1 MNEYIIENTTEV
13 AQGSNESY
21 WEISERNKRRRM
33 KRQRESLYPGTY
45 TPGDLDYM
53 ILKTVYDRHW

>member
-21 WEISERNKRRRM
+21 WEISKRNKRRRM

-53 ILKTVYDRHW
+53 ILKTVYGRYW